1 MARPP
6 LPTAGPGV
14 RLPAPMCGSQDGSGG
29 RGRAVGEQ
37 APCVGLWPLWSGPGQ
52 GPGGAPPLSAPDSG
66 GQRVPGLARS
76 RVSLRGAWHG
86 RGQPARAARRGRRRR
101 GASGRCGRTVT
112 SKTQPSSPAPPPPPR
127 RAAHPA
133 SSFVV
138 GFQTWGRSR
147 GAQPRPS
154 SSPCVPAWTG
164 CRAHLLPKPVRGAAC
179 SLPCPHRHPPHP
191 EQGVRAPQ
199 RRSPA
204 HPPTSRPPLPPT
216 FGSGKVAKCQRGHC
230 SNKSSLGQHL
240 QGPGLAPGRGRSPPP
255 PGPL

>member
-29 RGRAVGEQ
+29 QGRAVGEQ

-112 SKTQPSSPAPPPPPR
+112 SKIQPSSPAPPPAPPCSPSCFFLCGWISNLG
-127 RAAHPA
+127 A
-133 SSFVV
+133 V
-138 GFQTWGRSR
+138 SR
-147 GAQPRPS
+147 GSAPSLKFPLRPS
-154 SSPCVPAWTG
+154 LDWLPGPSSAQARQGRCLFPA
-164 CRAHLLPKPVRGAAC
+164 LPP
-179 SLPCPHRHPPHP
+179 PPPPHP

>member
-112 SKTQPSSPAPPPPPR
+112 SKTQPSSPAPPPRPAVQPILLLPLWLDFKPGGGLEGLSPVPQVPPASQLGLAAGPIFCPSPSGALPVPCPAPTATPPPR
-127 RAAHPA
+127 TRCQGPSA
-133 SSFVV
+133 
-138 GFQTWGRSR
+138 T
-147 GAQPRPS
+147 QPCPPPHFPPS
-154 SSPCVPAWTG
+154 SATDVWVWEGGQMPART
-164 CRAHLLPKPVRGAAC
+164 
-179 SLPCPHRHPPHP
+179 
-191 EQGVRAPQ
+191 
-199 RRSPA
+199 
-204 HPPTSRPPLPPT
+204 
-216 FGSGKVAKCQRGHC
+216 
-230 SNKSSLGQHL
+230 L
-240 QGPGLAPGRGRSPPP
+240 QQ
-255 PGPL
+255 